1 MMDGCGKQAITLLM
15 VLLAWTLPTHAAEKV
30 ILDTDFTTIGDD
42 GQAFVMLAQEHA
54 AGGIE
59 LLGLTIVSGNDWL
72 EQEVVDALRA
82 VERMGLAD
90 AVGVHAGAAL
100 PLLHDPLTYEAEK
113 ATFGWGYGG
122 AFRSPRPR
130 EPADLKAPP
139 DGFARTSLRAEGAV
153 EFIVDQVKRHP
164 HEVTILAVAPLT
176 NLALAFRSHPEIVP
190 LIKRIVYMGGAID
203 MPGNVTPAAEFN
215 WWFDPEAARIV
226 LRQPI
231 DQVVV
236 PNDVCEQVAFRRD
249 VVERIAAAGT
259 VVAALLGAAYL
270 PRWQKDPAYLTYTW
284 DAIAAAY
291 LLDPSIA
298 TDVRELWLDVD
309 ANHGPDY
316 GRALGYRR
324 NPPLGA
330 QKIKVVFGIDQQRF
344 WARFED
350 YMTRKV
356 PVTAKSE

>member
-1 MMDGCGKQAITLLM
+1 MMDGCRSREIALLM
-15 VLLAWTLPTHAAEKV
+15 VLLAWTLPALAAEKV
-30 ILDTDFTTIGDD
+30 IFDTDFTTIGDD

-59 LLGLTIVSGNDWL
+59 LLGMTIVSGNDWL
-72 EQEVVDALRA
+72 EQEVADALRA

-90 AVGVHAGAAL
+90 AVGVYAGAPT

-122 AFRSPRPR
+122 AFRTPRPR
-130 EPADLKAPP
+130 GPEDLKAPP
-139 DGFARTSLRAEGAV
+139 DGFAKRSLRAEGAV

-190 LIKRIVYMGGAID
+190 LVKRIVYMGGAVEV
-203 MPGNVTPAAEFN
+203 PGNVTPAAEFN

-226 LRQPI
+226 LRLPI
-231 DQVVV
+231 DQIVV
-236 PNDVCEQVAFRRD
+236 PNDVCERVPFRRD
-249 VVERIAAAGT
+249 VVERIAATGT
-259 VVAALLGAAYL
+259 GVASLLGAAYL
-270 PRWQKDPAYLTYTW
+270 PRWEKNPAYSTYTW
-284 DAIAAAY
+284 DSIAAAY
-291 LLDPSIA
+291 LLDPAIA
-298 TDVRELWLDVD
+298 TDIRELWLDID

-330 QKIKVVFGIDQQRF
+330 QKIRVVFAIDQQRF
-344 WARFED
+344 WTRFED
-350 YMTRKV
+350 YMSRKV
-356 PVTAKSE
+356 PVTTKSD